1 MSANL
6 VEHVAP
12 LEDLRIDRNKLHGLV
27 DMVLL
32 TICAVAS
39 GADGWE
45 AIKHFGHEKL
55 DWLQLFGP
63 FRNGVPSHDCMANVV
78 SRLSPQG
85 FQACL
90 LSWMRAVAQVAGG
103 DGRSG
108 RRAAGGPRPEKATGS
123 PPGPRRV
130 CVAPR

>member
-45 AIKHFGHEKL
+45 AIN
-55 DWLQLFGP
+55 LFSSVD
-63 FRNGVPSHDCMANVV
+63 FDRTAV
-78 SRLSPQG
+78 SSVRER
-85 FQACL
+85 ACI
-90 LSWMRAVAQVAGG
+90 RTG
-103 DGRSG
+103 
-108 RRAAGGPRPEKATGS
+108 GS
-123 PPGPRRV
+123 PNG
-130 CVAPR
+130 